1 MIIIQSAQPG
11 GSNKLPALEA
21 ETELSSLARQMQG
34 GLDKE
39 GRSKHQKALPIKSSR
54 TVYVKECSGMS
65 ADPNEKA
72 AKSQRE
78 MANLD

>member
-1 MIIIQSAQPG
+1 MIIIQSARPG

-21 ETELSSLARQMQG
+21 ETEFSSLARQKQG

-54 TVYVKECSGMS
+54 TVYVKERSGMS

-72 AKSQRE
+72 VSKKPER
-78 MANLD
+78 DG